1 MEKDFLKEVL
11 SEKQKAIKETKQVY
25 PEDELRIKLE
35 EPRIYRPF
43 KQAIS
48 APGKLH
54 IIAEIKR
61 ASPSEGLLRE
71 HFDPI
76 QISRLY
82 QNAGASAVSILTE
95 EKYFQGKIA
104 YLKQVR
110 KIVDIPILRK
120 DFIFEPYQLYESKF
134 FGADA
139 VLLIAEI
146 LQGGKL
152 SEFLALAKRLELDCL
167 VEVGNLEELQ
177 YALAQGAEIIGINNR
192 NLHTLEVNPKIAA
205 SLVAYIPEGKVI
217 IAESGIKTHREY
229 LTYKKLNVN
238 ALLIG
243 SALMKAED
251 IKLKIKELTEG
262 KEPNKAA
269 ILKKKVSAKKAV
281 KSNMSPVRKHRVSG
295 KKKEAPSA
303 VSLKQQAAKKR
314 K

>member
-1 MEKDFLKEVL
+1 MDFLKEVL
-11 SEKQKAIKETKQVY
+11 LEKQRAIKEAKRAY
-25 PEDELRIKLE
+25 PEEELRLKLE
-35 EPRIYRPF
+35 EPRIYRSL

-48 APGKLH
+48 DPGKLH

-82 QNAGASAVSILTE
+82 QNAGVSAVSVLTE
-95 EKYFQGKIA
+95 EKYFEGKLA

-110 KIVDIPILRK
+110 KIVSLPILRK

-146 LQGGKL
+146 LKDGKL
-152 SEFLALAKRLELDCL
+152 SELLALAKRLELDCL
-167 VEVGNLEELQ
+167 VEVGSLEELQ
-177 YALAQGAEIIGINNR
+177 YALGQGAEIIGINNR
-192 NLHTLEVNPKIAA
+192 NLHTLEVNTKLAA
-205 SLVAYIPEGKVI
+205 SLVKHIPQGKSVV
-217 IAESGIKTHREY
+217 AESGIKTHREY

-243 SALMKAED
+243 AAFMKAED
-251 IKLKIKELTEG
+251 IKGKIKEIAEG
-262 KEPNKAA
+262 KEPKKAA
-269 ILKKKVSAKKAV
+269 VLKKKPSAKKAV
-281 KSNMSPVRKHRVSG
+281 QSG
-295 KKKEAPSA
+295 SG
-303 VSLKQQAAKKR
+303 
-314 K
+314 